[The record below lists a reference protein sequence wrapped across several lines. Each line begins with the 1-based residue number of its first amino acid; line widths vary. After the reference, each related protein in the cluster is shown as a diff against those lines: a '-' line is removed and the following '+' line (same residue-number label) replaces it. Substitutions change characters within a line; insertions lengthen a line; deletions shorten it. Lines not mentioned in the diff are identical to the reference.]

1 MENIIKKLE
10 ELQDEAE
17 RKINL
22 VNDAVEV
29 WGKFSALIEKLEEV
43 QEKQERI

>member
-17 RKINL
+17 RKINR
-22 VNDAVEV
+22 VNSAVEV
-29 WGKFSALIEKLEEV
+29 WAKFSVLIEKLEEIK
-43 QEKQERI
+43 EEQERI

>member
-22 VNDAVEV
+22 VSDAVEV
-29 WGKFSALIEKLEEV
+29 WGKFSDLIEKLEEIK
-43 QEKQERI
+43 EKQERI